1 MKAHTIDD
9 LITDFEQTVFEK
21 IDSIKNGNLLNQN
34 QKQRIVN
41 IAYEFGLE
49 SLDNLE
55 IHYHTLKGWQVIINV
70 RKPIHDNEWQGV

>member
-1 MKAHTIDD
+1 NE
-9 LITDFEQTVFEK
+9 LLTDFEQTVFEK
-21 IDSIKNGNLLNQN
+21 IESIPNGNLLNDKQR
-34 QKQRIVN
+34 QRIVN

-49 SLDNLE
+49 ILDTLQ

>member
-21 IDSIKNGNLLNQN
+21 IDSIKNGNLLNEN

-55 IHYHTLKGWQVIINV
+55 IHYHTLKGWQAIINI
-70 RKPIHDNEWQGV
+70 RKPQDEWQGV